1 MGIVRDMPFEEYLAV
16 EAVSKSLLNDLAD
29 CPYTAWAKHI
39 NPERPQFKP
48 TPAMA
53 AGTLAHTLILEPR
66 ESITRYAVKPG
77 GLDLRTTAGRG
88 WAEANADR
96 VIVTAEQW
104 ETAQA
109 QRDAVL
115 ANTQAGDWLR
125 VGFAEA
131 SVFWVDAAT
140 GVYCKA
146 RPDWIHVDPEG
157 RRVMLDLKTASDV
170 SPDGFARA
178 IATYG
183 YHRQQA
189 HYTSAPC
196 LPVDLFAFVAVSSS
210 YPFIAVTYMLDDESL
225 QQGRDEVAELLTT
238 YAECKRT
245 GTWPTYGQGVQFIAL
260 PKWARRSNEIEV
272 AFV

>member
-1 MGIVRDMPFEEYLAV
+1 MGIVYDMPFDDYLAV
-16 EAVSKSLLNDLAD
+16 EAASKSLLNDLAD

-39 NPERPQFKP
+39 NPQRPQFKP

-53 AGTLAHTLILEPR
+53 AGTLAHTLILEPD
-66 ESITRYAVKPG
+66 EAAKRYAVRPA
-77 GLDLRTTAGRG
+77 GLDGRTREGRE
-88 WAEANADR
+88 WAEAHADR

-109 QRDAVL
+109 QRAAVL
-115 ANTQAGDWLR
+115 ANEQAAEWLSK
-125 VGFAEA
+125 GTAEV

-146 RPDWIHVDPEG
+146 RPDWLHVDRDG
-157 RRVMLDLKTASDV
+157 RRVMPDLKTASDV
-170 SPDGFARA
+170 SPDGFSRA

-238 YAECKRT
+238 YAECQRSGK
-245 GTWPTYGQGVQFIAL
+245 WPTYGQGVQSIAL